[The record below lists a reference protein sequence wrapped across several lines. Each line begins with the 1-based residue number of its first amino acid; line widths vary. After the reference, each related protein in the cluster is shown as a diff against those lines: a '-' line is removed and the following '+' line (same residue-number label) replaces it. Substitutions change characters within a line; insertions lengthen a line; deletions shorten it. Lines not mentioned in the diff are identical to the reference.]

1 MSAKDKSTLGS
12 LSKNTSNMT
21 LKYTKNDKGQ
31 FVCPHCGVTKD
42 KQNTMHYHMRKHEE
56 QVSHTCK
63 VCKKGFLQKQTLDM
77 HIKSR
82 HPEVLKG
89 IDDSTKKFKCPFD
102 KCEFSALTKGNC
114 IIHCLRV
121 HFQDE
126 IKKMMTIND
135 ETKEIECEECCETFN
150 SSTAFY
156 YHCKK
161 CINTSLPDDNPKIKL
176 LKSVS

>member
-1 MSAKDKSTLGS
+1 MDKSNKHS
-12 LSKNTSNMT
+12 LSKSNTMT
-21 LKYTKNDKGQ
+21 LTYTKNDKGQ

-56 QVSHTCK
+56 EPTHTCK
-63 VCKKGFLQKQTLDM
+63 ICKKGFLQKQTLDM

-89 IDDSTKKFKCPFD
+89 IDDSKKFKCPFD

-121 HFQDE
+121 HFQEE
-126 IKKMMTIND
+126 IKAIMTID
-135 ETKEIECEECCETFN
+135 DDTKEIECDECLTKFG
-150 SSTAFY
+150 SSSAFY

-161 CINTSLPDDNPKIKL
+161 CINTSMSDDSPKMKL
-176 LKSVS
+176 LKSIN